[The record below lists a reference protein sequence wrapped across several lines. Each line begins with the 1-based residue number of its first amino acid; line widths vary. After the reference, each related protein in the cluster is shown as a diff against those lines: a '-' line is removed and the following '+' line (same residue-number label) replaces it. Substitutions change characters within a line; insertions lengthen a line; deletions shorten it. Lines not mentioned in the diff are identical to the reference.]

1 MLYITLHIR
10 VCFERVFS
18 SYFQPE
24 FVSSLF
30 QFASSLNTLGLND
43 TELGLFSAIVLLTAD
58 RPGVTDLKTIEHHQ
72 DRLIDALKVQ
82 VSGIAFSYTA
92 LYVSVK

>member
-1 MLYITLHIR
+1 VR
-10 VCFERVFS
+10 FF

-82 VSGIAFSYTA
+82 VSVIALTYTDF
-92 LYVSVK
+92 YVSVK